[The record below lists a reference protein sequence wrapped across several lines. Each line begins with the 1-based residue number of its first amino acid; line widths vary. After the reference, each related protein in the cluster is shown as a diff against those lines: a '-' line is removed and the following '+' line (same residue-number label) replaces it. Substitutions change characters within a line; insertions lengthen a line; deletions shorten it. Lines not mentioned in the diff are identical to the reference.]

1 MINFYQKCEKYG
13 IKKIENFKTNIMS
26 KEKRKAGRPKIYT
39 EPTRSLSM
47 QVPVS
52 HYNRL
57 KTILDYELSK
67 LQIKK

>member
-1 MINFYQKCEKYG
+1 MAQK
-13 IKKIENFKTNIMS
+13 
-26 KEKRKAGRPKIYT
+26 KETRGRPKKYT
-39 EPTRSLSM
+39 ENIRVLSA

-52 HYNRL
+52 HYDRL

>member
-1 MINFYQKCEKYG
+1 MAQK
-13 IKKIENFKTNIMS
+13 
-26 KEKRKAGRPKIYT
+26 KETRGRPKKYT
-39 EPTRSLSM
+39 ENTRVLSA

>member
-1 MINFYQKCEKYG
+1 MTP
-13 IKKIENFKTNIMS
+13 KKPT
-26 KEKRKAGRPKIYT
+26 RGRPKIYT